1 MAGLWHLKRG
11 QITENAKM
19 RKLLSPTARH
29 ARILSPEPS
38 SDPMDFPSRTKH
50 IYTVSLAHVHSVL
63 VILAGLVGTMRY
75 TGN

>member
-1 MAGLWHLKRG
+1 MAGLWHLKHG

-19 RKLLSPTARH
+19 RKLQSPTARH

-38 SDPMDFPSRTKH
+38 SDPIGFLSRTKH
-50 IYTVSLAHVHSVL
+50 IYTMTLAYVHLVL
-63 VILAGLVGTMRY
+63 VILAGLVCTMRY